1 MSNLVEFDF
10 EDFPENPAIICSG
23 KRRSGKNFL
32 TRDLAYNFMRGKV
45 DTCFLFSPTA
55 EIAIN
60 SFDFVPIEY
69 RYNEYNMEV
78 VDMILKR
85 QEYLIRNS
93 PTKPNKHRTLLILD
107 DLQASNDGKKRRHIE
122 KLFLTARHFRLSLI
136 VNFQFPKVDMSPT
149 IRDNVDVIFVFQQN
163 NFNNKELFALQ
174 YLNTDDKKNA
184 GFELINRYAT
194 GYQCLVISNTQTS
207 NKYEDYCFYYTAD
220 DVPQKFKLGKE
231 YMDSLS

>member
-1 MSNLVEFDF
+1 MDLVEYDF
-10 EDFPENPAIICSG
+10 ADLPENPAIICNG

-32 TRDLAYNFMRGKV
+32 TRDLCYNYFRGRV
-45 DTCFLFSPTA
+45 DNVFLFSPTS

-60 SFDFVPIEY
+60 SCDFVPIEY
-69 RYNEYNMEV
+69 RYQEYDMNI

-85 QEYLIRNS
+85 QTHLIKNS
-93 PTKPNKHRTLLILD
+93 LNNTKKHRILLILD

-122 KLFLTARHFRLSLI
+122 KLFLTARHFRISLI

-163 NFNNKELFALQ
+163 NFNNKELFVLQ

-184 GFELINRYAT
+184 GYELINKYAE
-194 GYQCLVISNTQTS
+194 GYQVLVISNTMTS
-207 NKYEDYCFYYTAD
+207 NNYEDFCFYYTAD
-220 DVPQKFKLGKE
+220 DVPQKFKIGRD
-231 YMDSLS
+231 YQDSLS